1 MSKSVDER
9 VVEMRFDNKQFEKG
23 IDDSIKSLQNL
34 KKSLKTEDAAKGL
47 KDLESTGKKFSLDSV
62 ANAVEAVTS
71 KFSALGTFGDQ
82 VIRNLANR
90 FDQLISKAGQVVSSL
105 STDQIAAGWEKY
117 EESANS
123 VRTIMNATGLSVKEV
138 ESKME
143 KLMWYS
149 DETSYS
155 YTEMASSVAK
165 FVNAGQ
171 GLDKAIDMA
180 IGIANWG
187 SSAGQ
192 GAQQVSMALYNTTQ
206 AFGKGNFELMDWRS
220 IQNANMNTQE
230 FQDTVIKTAEEM
242 GYLRRMADGTLE
254 TMAGNKVDK
263 KNFTDA
269 LSEGWFSSEVLEN
282 VLMQYSEFTDTVYE
296 SRDKFDSTAKA
307 MEGLSEQGTDL
318 GKKAF
323 ASAQEYRTLTDAL
336 NATKDAVST
345 GWMSTFK
352 LLFGNM
358 EQAKILWTAVGEN
371 LWEVFASGAE
381 ARNDMLSV
389 WRNDMD
395 GWEFINQSIYN
406 IFDTLITLRDA
417 AREGWQQIFPKMT
430 AERFFEITKR
440 IDGFF
445 EKLSDWAHKATT
457 INTVTT
463 IFKGLASAV
472 QLVKKVISAL
482 FAPLRA
488 VKDYLSETGDGVSGI
503 IGKFFNLFTT
513 LNESEAVNNFLTGF
527 GDVLSKVAVGLVK
540 AIQWIINAFK
550 NLKTTMA
557 PLGGFL
563 AAAWN
568 KIKEVFQGAVDFF
581 RPVAD
586 KFKSAGAKINHTLEN
601 LGAGSTAKKVEGNV
615 GFVEAKVN
623 PLVVLFEKVKKF
635 IEGVKSVIDKVMP
648 YITTTLKKLWE
659 LLNATID
666 ALTRMT
672 NELSLSDV
680 FAGGL
685 AGGGLKLV
693 SSWSGMMKQVSG
705 LIGNFKEIFGEIGDA
720 IGGMSKSLE
729 KNVKADTLKKIAKAV
744 LILAIAVAVLA
755 SIEPKKLLE
764 ATGAVVVMLG
774 ALTGSGG
781 YLTKGKKGKDG
792 GSTSLD
798 PKQIIKIG
806 TVLKKLATAILILAI
821 ALKIIASIDAKQM
834 AAGVAAIGGLM
845 TELVIATKI
854 LTKSTKNEKKQTEDL
869 VKIGLGLRLLA
880 SAIKVLAKSVAILA
894 ALDPKGLALGM
905 AALSVMLTELV
916 AFTKLVN
923 GATNIGKVGLG
934 MLELSAAIAVLTL
947 CISKLGQLPLKVL
960 IQGLVAV
967 GVAITGLAG
976 ALHLIPKDSAA
987 KAAGLIILS
996 VALEI
1001 IAHVVKKLGSMD
1013 IMSLVKGLAAIG
1025 IAVAGLAGA
1034 MRLMPSSGGVKNAA
1048 AMLIMV
1054 MALELLLPAFK
1065 VLGGMSWEAIA
1076 KAVTALGSVVAGIT
1090 VALNMM
1096 DGNVKGAAAFVI
1108 VTAALQALTASLLVL
1123 SRIPIVGLVAG
1134 LTAVAVAMGL
1144 MVAMS
1149 YAVKPVS
1156 ADLVIFANSMVKLS
1170 VAALLLSASLLVAAL
1185 AIQKLA
1191 DVGPTAVHVFIDGI
1205 AAVLMEIPRLLT
1217 TLADSLAKAIPAIV
1231 SIVTTL
1237 ISGLVQ
1243 IIAQNIPSIVEVVGT
1258 LVGAFITIIKDNI
1271 PVLVETILT
1280 LIVQVLTSI
1289 ADRAPEIVTQIF
1301 RILVAVFDGLRTYI
1315 PVIVKDV
1322 ALMLRDILDA
1332 IFEALDGLSVGSVV
1346 KAMAGLVAV
1355 TAIFTEMIGMAVVG
1369 LIASALLIPT
1379 ANNMNKFIDAL
1390 DPFLQ
1395 KIQQVDAQ
1403 SLFGAE
1409 ALANTI
1415 MTITKASIL
1424 DALTG
1429 WFRGGGDAMIK
1440 FGEQIAQLAPYIKQ
1454 YGDTISGI
1462 DGDAVLKSA
1471 QAAQALAGFVQ
1482 NLPREGG
1489 WVQKVVGET
1498 DLKGFVEELVKLGPA
1513 LKKYADSVSGLDSS
1527 AVTHSIEAAS
1537 VISAFANNLPRHGG
1551 FIQSLIGDNS
1561 LNQFAQDLTIFG
1573 PNLMAYAQSVN
1584 GLPTDVIE
1592 TSIRA
1597 ATAISEFAA
1606 HIPNQG
1612 GLWAA
1617 IAGDNTLSTFGK
1629 ELSEFGPYMAK
1640 YAASIDGISA
1650 EKVEASGNAAAAIT
1664 AAASNLPRSG
1674 GLWGALAGNKD
1685 LGKFAE
1691 GMDEFGKALAKYSA
1705 AVDGNINVEAIENSS
1720 IAASAL
1726 AEVAKAIPNQGGLWS
1741 KIAGDNTLGQF
1752 AEGLVPFGEA
1762 MQSYSQAV
1770 ANLNNSDIIS
1780 SAESAEAI
1788 FKIADII
1795 PNQGGLVSKIFGDNT
1810 LVDFAKGLAKFG
1822 PALKEFGI
1830 SVTDLPGEDILAA
1843 TKVMG
1848 ELFAIA
1854 DAMPNQGGLKAKI
1867 FGDNTLSTMG
1877 EELAK
1882 FGPSLKTY
1890 AKNIDG
1896 VKLTGISAS
1905 GRALKVLFESLE
1917 AMPNQGGAIS
1927 LFQGDNTLGK
1937 IGKDLERFGPSFW
1950 QFAVHVGKMDES
1962 TMGGVELAF
1971 KSIKVLAESLD
1982 ALPNQGGFFSLFT
1995 GDNTLGKVGKDLAIF
2010 GPSYA
2015 AFALSL
2021 KGIGLTGV
2029 TQVSMVFGSLTSLAE
2044 ALNAM
2049 PDSGGLLSELFG
2061 GGKSFAGLGE
2071 GLADLGE
2078 AITDFSNNV
2087 VDVNAES
2094 VKSAFGCITALGEA
2108 LHSLPGEGGVFQ
2120 KLFGENVG
2128 LAEVGEGLESFG
2140 PALATFGTSVEGL
2153 NTTSVEAAFGTI
2165 KALATAL
2172 DSMPPQGGVVQW
2184 FYGENSLANVGE
2196 GLDKFGPAY
2205 AKFASDVDGVN
2216 HTAVESSF
2224 NTIRVLAEALDAMPP
2239 NGNLVKW
2246 FYGDNSLGKIG
2257 EDLSA
2262 FGPKFAEYGDSIKTV
2277 NVNKIKRSV
2286 EATAA
2291 LIDALDNR
2299 PNKGGLLAWFD
2310 KTTGLTAVGAQL
2322 PGYGEALYKFYIPV
2336 THINFDTIDEAIR
2349 ITEGFVTTMDGIS
2362 GKRARFIEWFTGDK
2376 SLSNLGK
2383 DLATYGEWLSKF
2395 QENVTDLKFDRIMA
2409 VKNTTEAIIGVVN
2422 SMEPIG
2428 GWDDFWNGKK
2438 SLASLGDQLA
2448 SLGGYFKSYSEST
2461 DNINWA
2467 KMGMSIDVLYQFLEL
2482 GKDLAGVDFGGYWNF
2497 AESFNNLALTG
2508 TDTFIQTFEGK
2519 YGEAETA
2526 GTQFLQNILNGF
2538 STKTQVFIDT
2548 ANSFGNYALN
2558 GLRQSVVNN
2567 EPYTIGAN
2575 FIQGFINGMK
2585 SKQEETEKTT
2595 AWITRKQADIMRDQL
2610 GIHSPSKV
2618 THQIGEYLMEG
2629 LANGMVDGA
2638 SVANNASREVS
2649 DEVLMAMTNAIASV
2663 MALMQSDGTFTPVIR
2678 PVVDLSDAEKQAGEI
2693 GGLFGKQTV
2702 AGSGF
2707 AAAAGLNRSIQ
2718 NGAVLGGSSTTT
2730 TNNSAAITINVYG
2743 GHGQSAQDIANEVQK
2758 RLKQDLD
2765 RRGYAFR

>member
-90 FDQLISKAGQVVSSL
+90 FDQLISKAGQVVASL

-296 SRDKFDSTAKA
+296 SKDKFDSTAKA

-488 VKDYLSETGDGVSGI
+488 VKDYLSETGDGVSGV

-513 LNESEAVNNFLTGF
+513 LNESEAVNNFITGF

-568 KIKEVFQGAVDFF
+568 KIKEVFQGAIDFF

-586 KFKSAGAKINHTLEN
+586 KFKTAGAKINHTIEN

-615 GFVEAKVN
+615 SFVEAKVN

-666 ALTRMT
+666 ALTRIT
-672 NELSLSDV
+672 NEISLSDI

-693 SSWSGMMKQVSG
+693 SSWSSMMKQISG

-792 GSTSLD
+792 AGGSTSLD
-798 PKQIIKIG
+798 PKQIVKIG
-806 TVLKKLATAILILAI
+806 TLLKKLATAILILAV
-821 ALKIIASIDAKQM
+821 ALKIIASIDSEQM

-894 ALDPKGLALGM
+894 AIDPEGLALGM

-916 AFTKLVN
+916 AFTKLVS
-923 GATNIGKVGLG
+923 GATNIGKVGFG
-934 MLELSAAIAVLTL
+934 MLELAAAITVLTL

-976 ALHLIPKDSAA
+976 ALHIIPKDSAA
-987 KAAGLIILS
+987 KAAGLILLS
-996 VALEI
+996 IALEI

-1076 KAVTALGSVVAGIT
+1076 KGVAAMGAAVAGIT

-1096 DGNVKGAAAFVI
+1096 DGNVKGAAAFLI
-1108 VTAALQALTASLLVL
+1108 ITAALQILTVSLLAL
-1123 SRIPIVGLVAG
+1123 SRVPIIGLVAG
-1134 LTAVAVAMGL
+1134 LSAVAVAMGL
-1144 MVAMS
+1144 MVAVS
-1149 YAVKPVS
+1149 YAIKPVS
-1156 ADLVIFANSMVKLS
+1156 DELVIFANSMIKIS
-1170 VAALLLSASLLVAAL
+1170 AAALLFSASLLVAAI

-1191 DVGPTAVHVFIDGI
+1191 EVGPSAVHVFIDGI
-1205 AAVLMEIPRLLT
+1205 AAILMEIPRLLT

-1231 SIVTTL
+1231 SIVSTL

-1280 LIVQVLTSI
+1280 LIVQVLTAI

-1346 KAMAGLVAV
+1346 KALLGIGAV
-1355 TAIFTEMIGMAVVG
+1355 TAVFTALIGMAVVG

-1379 ANNMNKFIDAL
+1379 AKNMNKFIDAMT
-1390 DPFLQ
+1390 PFLD
-1395 KIQQVDAQ
+1395 KIQQVDSQ

-1440 FGEQIAQLAPYIKQ
+1440 FGEQIAQLGPYIKQ
-1454 YGDTISGI
+1454 YADSITGI

-1471 QAAQALAGFVQ
+1471 LAAQALAEFAHHI
-1482 NLPREGG
+1482 PKEGG
-1489 WVQKVVGET
+1489 LLQKITGET
-1498 DLKGFVEELVKLGPA
+1498 DLLGFVEALVELGPA
-1513 LKKYADSVSGLDSS
+1513 LKNYAASVDGLD
-1527 AVTHSIEAAS
+1527 AGVVENSINAAS

-1551 FIQSLIGDNS
+1551 FVQAIIGDNS
-1561 LNQFAQDLTIFG
+1561 LNQFAQDLTVFG
-1573 PNLMAYAQSVN
+1573 PNMMAYAQSVDGLKADVVIASAQAAEAISAMAN
-1584 GLPTDVIE
+1584 GL
-1592 TSIRA
+1592 
-1597 ATAISEFAA
+1597 
-1606 HIPNQG
+1606 PNQG
-1612 GLWAA
+1612 GVVAWF
-1617 IAGDNTLSTFGK
+1617 AGDNTLSAFGD
-1629 ELSEFGPYMAK
+1629 ELAAFGPKFAEYGEAI
-1640 YAASIDGISA
+1640 ANITPETVTASAD
-1650 EKVEASGNAAAAIT
+1650 AAAA
-1664 AAASNLPRSG
+1664 L
-1674 GLWGALAGNKD
+1674 
-1685 LGKFAE
+1685 FAV
-1691 GMDEFGKALAKYSA
+1691 AQ
-1705 AVDGNINVEAIENSS
+1705 NV
-1720 IAASAL
+1720 
-1726 AEVAKAIPNQGGLWS
+1726 PNQGGVVSWF
-1741 KIAGDNTLGQF
+1741 AGDNTLSQF

-1762 MQSYSQAV
+1762 MQSYAQSV
-1770 ANLNNSDIIS
+1770 TGLKVTPIVM
-1780 SAESAEAI
+1780 SAKAAAAI
-1788 FKIADII
+1788 FEVAHSI
-1795 PNQGGLVSKIFGDNT
+1795 PNQGGIISWFAGDNKIG
-1810 LVDFAKGLAKFG
+1810 DFAEGLIPFGEAMQSYAQSVTGLKVTPIVMSAKAAAAIFEVAHSIPNQGGIISWFAGDNKIGDFAEGLKPFG
-1822 PALKEFGI
+1822 KALKSFGE
-1830 SVTDLPGEDILAA
+1830 SVTDLPGDDIIAA
-1843 TKVMG
+1843 TQVMK
-1848 ELFAIA
+1848 ELFVIV
-1854 DAMPNQGGLKAKI
+1854 DMMPNQGGIKSW
-1867 FGDNTLSTMG
+1867 FVGDNKLSVFA
-1877 EELAK
+1877 EELEA
-1882 FGPSLKTY
+1882 FAPSLRKY
-1890 AKNIDG
+1890 AEELEGVTISNI
-1896 VKLTGISAS
+1896 TAS
-1905 GRALKVLFESLE
+1905 GRALKVLFESIAE
-1917 AMPNQGGAIS
+1917 MPNQGGVVS
-1927 LFQGDNTLGK
+1927 WFTGDNTLGD
-1937 IGKDLERFGPSFW
+1937 IGKDLEVFGPAFASFASSLDDVGADTLIKVSMAFGTLKTLGSVLNSIPDQGGFVSW
-1950 QFAVHVGKMDES
+1950 FVGDNTLGAIGKDLETFGPAYADFAKEVSKIDDLNAISVAFEGIQILANAVSSMPDQGGIKSWFSGDQSLAGLANGLPELGSALATFSTDLGTDFKVLPVMQAFGTLKHLGEALQAMPGEGGLAQWFAGETSLANIGAGLKEFGHSFSRFSYQVQDLKMEP
-1962 TMGGVELAF
+1962 VENAF
-1971 KSIKVLAESLD
+1971 NTIKVLAESLD
-1982 ALPNQGGFFSLFT
+1982 TMPPSGGLTQWFTGDNSLVSVGEGMKKFGPSFVGFSLMVQNLKMEPVENAFRSIRVMAESLDTMPNQGGVVSWFQGDKSLA
-1995 GDNTLGKVGKDLAIF
+1995 GIGEDLAKF
-2010 GPSYA
+2010 GPK
-2015 AFALSL
+2015 L
-2021 KGIGLTGV
+2021 KEYSDTVSGV
-2029 TQVSMVFGSLTSLAE
+2029 KTAKVKASFQATKELA
-2044 ALNAM
+2044 
-2049 PDSGGLLSELFG
+2049 
-2061 GGKSFAGLGE
+2061 
-2071 GLADLGE
+2071 
-2078 AITDFSNNV
+2078 V
-2087 VDVNAES
+2087 
-2094 VKSAFGCITALGEA
+2094 
-2108 LHSLPGEGGVFQ
+2108 
-2120 KLFGENVG
+2120 
-2128 LAEVGEGLESFG
+2128 
-2140 PALATFGTSVEGL
+2140 
-2153 NTTSVEAAFGTI
+2153 
-2165 KALATAL
+2165 AL
-2172 DSMPPQGGVVQW
+2172 DSMP
-2184 FYGENSLANVGE
+2184 
-2196 GLDKFGPAY
+2196 
-2205 AKFASDVDGVN
+2205 
-2216 HTAVESSF
+2216 
-2224 NTIRVLAEALDAMPP
+2224 
-2239 NGNLVKW
+2239 
-2246 FYGDNSLGKIG
+2246 
-2257 EDLSA
+2257 
-2262 FGPKFAEYGDSIKTV
+2262 
-2277 NVNKIKRSV
+2277 
-2286 EATAA
+2286 
-2291 LIDALDNR
+2291 
-2299 PNKGGLLAWFD
+2299 NKGGVASWFQGEKSLGSLGD
-2310 KTTGLTAVGAQL
+2310 DL
-2322 PGYGEALYKFYIPV
+2322 PKYGVALYKFYVVIS
-2336 THINFDTIDEAIR
+2336 HINVDKVRE
-2349 ITEGFVTTMDGIS
+2349 GIS
-2362 GKRARFIEWFTGDK
+2362 LTESFVNIMSGMEGKRAAFIEWFTGDK
-2376 SLSNLGK
+2376 SLSTLGK
-2383 DLATYGEWLSKF
+2383 DLAAYGGYLGDF
-2395 QENVTDLKFDRIMA
+2395 QKNVKDVKYDRLRGMVNATESIVDV
-2409 VKNTTEAIIGVVN
+2409 VKT
-2422 SMEPIG
+2422 MEPIG
-2428 GWDDFWNGKK
+2428 GWDGFWSGEKDL
-2438 SLASLGDQLA
+2438 SSLGYQIS
-2448 SLGGYFKSYSEST
+2448 SLGGYFKSYVETTDGIDWDKMST
-2461 DNINWA
+2461 
-2467 KMGMSIDVLYQFLEL
+2467 SVDVLQKFVDL
-2482 GKDLAGVDFGGYWNF
+2482 GTNMQGVDFDSYYTF
-2497 AESFNNLALTG
+2497 AESFNSLALSG
-2508 TDTFIQTFEGK
+2508 TDTFISAWESGYEDIIK
-2519 YGEAETA
+2519 VGESAMSNLITGMSNKKNEVAAMASTIV
-2526 GTQFLQNILNGF
+2526 TTVTNNLNGIN
-2538 STKTQVFIDT
+2538 V
-2548 ANSFGNYALN
+2548 LH
-2558 GLRQSVVNN
+2558 
-2567 EPYTIGAN
+2567 EPYNIGVN
-2575 FIQGFINGMK
+2575 YIQGLIDGMNAK
-2585 SKQEETEKTT
+2585 VPALDERTT
-2595 AWITRKQADIMRDQL
+2595 WIARKRAEIMRDEL
-2610 GIHSPSKV
+2610 GIASPSKV
-2618 THQIGEYLMEG
+2618 THEIGEYLMEG